1 MAYFAIIEAQF
12 NNFNY
17 YNSVDGILEID
28 RGGIMNVIAKK
39 LKGGK
44 TLVYLLAG
52 VFALWAEAAWAADW
66 KDASDNEYTAL
77 KYIRG
82 TATGSNTGGGWIVTE
97 IQPVS
102 NDVVKMRFKLTE
114 TRTQSLW
121 CSRGTRT
128 TTDTFTGFY
137 INSKIR
143 CDRNGST
150 SASGQTSPST
160 SGDDCVVVADY
171 GTCEFWVNGTEQ
183 DATMAGGTY
192 TPGSTLMLFASHTK
206 GSSLS
211 AGITANEVS
220 NRGSY
225 YLYYFQLC
233 SSTGELKHN
242 LMPAKNMES
251 NAVGLYDTVT
261 SNFYAKATNS
271 GDFIAAE
278 WGSDRAGKKWT
289 GLGGDNKMSTAANW
303 ANNDKPEAGDDIDF
317 TIAVPNATIDADID
331 ATFGKVYLGTGD
343 IPKFTGVLSATA
355 INDLE
360 RMTDYAEKT
369 KADFSFTLAAP
380 SGQNFTWNGSAANWW
395 AADAW
400 DYNTAAS
407 VWYDNNTAVFNT
419 ANATATLN
427 ANVTA
432 ESVVFGA
439 DATIATN
446 GTDAATLTVPTVSV
460 AQNVSA
466 SIAAP
471 TSGALEKTGAGTL
484 TLTESRT
491 DATTVTAGTLKMDGA
506 TVSTLTLGTNGGA
519 PVVFDYGGQ
528 PKAGDVNSYLVKG
541 SCVTLTN
548 GTFTMSNLN
557 DGTALPSVL
566 TIAKDATLQSTGGT
580 AFFDAAGEATVNIA
594 GGTWR
599 KSSNNKTT
607 IQDFSANGRL
617 NINVT
622 DGGTFASQWD
632 VYCMVYE
639 GTEVAEN
646 PSLYMKL
653 VDSTLA
659 ARNFYFPINNSA
671 DRTPVCP
678 TGVLAATNSVVSISS
693 SMRFGCNSVF
703 EGRTAGSYTADFE
716 DCVVTATTIV
726 VNHDRPLN
734 NARFNGTR
742 LALRSGGSLVAC
754 DGADNWFTVGADG
767 LTIDAQTYSSTL
779 AANLGG
785 PGAVEKVG
793 NGTLTVASNQTST
806 AAFNVNEGTLAINSG
821 VSVSRPMTVASGA
834 TLKVNATDTV
844 SISSLMPAAGSTLDI
859 ASYNGKTP
867 LALTLLT
874 LPADGKVNLT
884 LNGGAFPQGVYA
896 VCSASGVTELDGDK
910 FLLTTADNLGY
921 TWRVSENKLLLVVGD
936 FNPNAWTG
944 LADDGRM
951 STPGNWAGA
960 LVPAAGS
967 DIDLSGITAAT
978 TIIADANRTFG
989 AVTMG
994 TGVITFTNA
1003 MAATSFTDTAKIAVA
1018 ADSTVTLDGD
1028 LVFADSTTTKYI
1040 VYTVA
1045 EGGVFRVTGRIELTG
1060 FTDGGYLG
1068 SSVANTC
1075 PGKIAAKGLFN
1086 DCIKDHANHPRFVLG
1101 RGVNNYHGTWAIG
1114 SDGLVGSGGFQ
1125 TSSSSGASATIV
1137 AEADFVDSAN
1147 ICNLG
1152 SLVIDAAGY
1161 EVVLGTNTLAGSGGI
1176 FGAGKTTIV
1185 GGRVV
1190 ANYDVDNLTTWAAS
1204 LNNPFTVNSGATL
1217 ALVNGID
1224 LGNGTVTVQ
1233 NGGTL
1238 EVAESGTVTLN
1249 GGLNLADGAN
1259 LAFNFTDRRVVPQ
1272 IAVAQSMTVTV
1283 SGKVKIS
1290 GDVWPTAGEKEL
1302 TACGGFDAKGVT
1314 VTLADGAPKW
1324 AKDVGVNE
1332 AGNIVLIVKPKPFVI
1347 IVR

>member
-1 MAYFAIIEAQF
+1 MLDTTMKGRSCFFAA
-12 NNFNY
+12 
-17 YNSVDGILEID
+17 
-28 RGGIMNVIAKK
+28 
-39 LKGGK
+39 
-44 TLVYLLAG
+44 
-52 VFALWAEAAWAADW
+52 VFAAIVCMALPSFAADW
-66 KDASDNEYTAL
+66 TDASGNEYTAL

-121 CSRGTRT
+121 CSRGKAT
-128 TTDTFTGFY
+128 TTATFTGFY
-137 INSKIR
+137 INSIIR

-160 SGDDCVVVADY
+160 SGDDCAVVADY
-171 GTCEFWVNGTEQ
+171 GTCKFRVNGTIQ
-183 DATMAGGTY
+183 DATMAGGSY
-192 TPGSTLMLFASHTK
+192 TPGSKLMLFASHIK
-206 GSSLS
+206 GSTLS
-211 AGITANEVS
+211 ASIAANDVS

-242 LMPAKNMES
+242 LMPAKNMTS
-251 NAVGLYDTVT
+251 NVVGLYDTVT

-289 GLGGDNKMSTAANW
+289 GAGDGVSMSDDDNWEGGAA
-303 ANNDKPEAGDDIDF
+303 PVAGDDIDF
-317 TIAVPNATIDADID
+317 TIAVPNAAIDADID

-343 IPKFTGVLSATA
+343 IPAFIGSLTATA
-355 INDLE
+355 VNDLT
-360 RMTDYAEKT
+360 RMQAYDTAT
-369 KADFSFTLAAP
+369 ANFIFTLAAP
-380 SGQNFTWNGSAANWW
+380 TGQDFTWNGAAAANWW
-395 AADAW
+395 ATDIW
-400 DYNTAAS
+400 TYNSAAS
-407 VWYDNNTAVFNT
+407 SWYDNNTAVFNT

-432 ESVVFGA
+432 ESVVFGE
-439 DATIATN
+439 DATIVTN

-466 SIAAP
+466 TIAAP

-528 PKAGDVNSYLVKG
+528 PKAGNVNSYLVKG

-566 TIAKDATLQSTGGT
+566 TIAKDATLQSTSGT
-580 AFFDAAGEATVNIA
+580 ALFDAAGEATVNIA

-607 IQDFSANGRL
+607 IQDYSANGRL

-622 DGGTFASQWD
+622 DGGTFASQQD

-639 GTEVAEN
+639 GTEVTET

-653 VDSTLA
+653 VESTLA
-659 ARNFYFPINNSA
+659 ARNFYFPNVSQPANKL
-671 DRTPVCP
+671 PVRP
-678 TGVLAATNSVVSISS
+678 TGVLAATNSTITVATTFAI
-693 SMRFGCNSVF
+693 
-703 EGRTAGSYTADFE
+703 GRNTQDAKTAGSFTADFE
-716 DCVVTATTIV
+716 NCVVTTQWFI

-734 NARFNGTR
+734 NARFNNTR
-742 LALRSGGSLVAC
+742 FVFRT
-754 DGADNWFTVGADG
+754 DGAIEARTGEDKWITVGDDG
-767 LTIDAQTYSSTL
+767 LTLDTQAYACSL
-779 AANLGG
+779 NANLGG
-785 PGAVEKVG
+785 SGAVTKI
-793 NGTLTVASNQTST
+793 GTGMLTVTSNQTST
-806 AAFNVNEGTLAINSG
+806 AAFNVNEGTNAVNGG
-821 VSVSRPMTVASGA
+821 VSISRPMTIASGA
-834 TLKVNATDTV
+834 TLKVDATDTA
-844 SISSLMPAAGSTLDI
+844 SISSLTLAAGSTLNI
-859 ASYNGKTP
+859 ASYVGKTP

-874 LPADGKVNLT
+874 LPAEGTVNLT
-884 LNGGAFPQGVYA
+884 LNGDAFPQGVYSI
-896 VCSASGVTELDGDK
+896 CSAPDVTAAEGDK
-910 FLLTTADNLGY
+910 FTFTTTDELVGNWSVDDGTLILT
-921 TWRVSENKLLLVVGD
+921 VGEIPG
-936 FNPNAWTG
+936 NYWTG
-944 LADDGRM
+944 RGGDGKM
-951 STPGNWAGA
+951 STGANWGSGE
-960 LVPAAGS
+960 VPAAGS

-989 AVTMG
+989 AVMMG

-1060 FTDGGYLG
+1060 FTGGGYLG
-1068 SSVANTC
+1068 GSVANTC
-1075 PGKIAAKGLFN
+1075 PGTIAAKGLFN
-1086 DCIKDHANHPRFVLG
+1086 DCTKDTHNYPRFVLG
-1101 RGVNNYHGTWAIG
+1101 RGVNNYQGTWAIG
-1114 SDGLVGSGGFQ
+1114 SDGLDGSGGFQ
-1125 TSSSSGASATIV
+1125 VAESCASAKIV

-1147 ICNLG
+1147 ICNRR
-1152 SLVIDAAGY
+1152 SLVIDAAGH
-1161 EVVLGTNTLAGSGGI
+1161 EVALGTNTLAGSGGI
-1176 FGAGKTTIV
+1176 YGGGNTTIV
-1185 GGRVV
+1185 GRRVV
-1190 ANYDVDNLTTWAAS
+1190 ANYDVGNMTTWAAS

-1217 ALVNGID
+1217 ALAHGTD
-1224 LGNGTVTVQ
+1224 LGNGVVAVQ
-1233 NGGTL
+1233 DGGTL
-1238 EVAESGTVTLN
+1238 EVAESGTVTLK
-1249 GGLNLADGAN
+1249 GDLSLADGAV
-1259 LAFNFTDRRVVPQ
+1259 LGFNFTERRNDPVL
-1272 IAVAQSMTVTV
+1272 ALA
-1283 SGKVKIS
+1283 SGKSVVFTEGASTNIVVKVS
-1290 GDVWPTAGEKEL
+1290 GDVWPTGGEKVL
-1302 TACGGFDAKGVT
+1302 TTCGGFNAEIVS
-1314 VTLADGAPKW
+1314 LAAGAPKW
-1324 AKDVGVNE
+1324 ASGLTVNGD
-1332 AGNIVLIVKPKPFVI
+1332 GNIVLSVKPKAMVI
-1347 IVR
+1347 VVR